1 MVFYLGTN
9 SFIPIAIQAMTLN
22 LYLLRHGETTFS
34 QSGNFCGETDAELTT
49 EGMQMAKSFADVY
62 QKLKWSG
69 VYVSPM
75 KRTIATA
82 KPFCDAIGMD
92 MQLRDGLREGSY
104 GCWETKSKSF
114 AQENYAE
121 NYVKWL
127 TEPAWNAPLGGETA
141 VDIANRSMPVIAEI
155 QEKHPQGNV
164 LVVSHKATIR
174 IMLCSLLGIDLGRY
188 RYRVNILVASV
199 SMVKF
204 DVHGPLL
211 EILGDRHHIP
221 DHIRSRPGT

>member
-1 MVFYLGTN
+1 MVFYLSTN
-9 SFIPIAIQAMTLN
+9 LFIRIAIQTMTLN

-34 QSGNFCGETDAELTT
+34 QSGNFCGETNAELTS
-49 EGMQMAKSFADVY
+49 EGTQMAQSFAEVY
-62 QKLKWSG
+62 QKLNWSG
-69 VYVSPM
+69 VYVSTM
-75 KRTIATA
+75 KRAIATA

-92 MQLRDGLREGSY
+92 MQLRNGLREGSY
-104 GCWETKSKSF
+104 GSWETKSKSF
-114 AQENYAE
+114 VQENYPE

-127 TEPAWNAPLGGETA
+127 TEPAWNAPKGGETA

-204 DVHGPLL
+204 DVNGPLL
-211 EILGDRHHIP
+211 EILGDRYHLP
-221 DHIRSRPGT
+221 DYLRSRLGT

>member
-1 MVFYLGTN
+1 MFA
-9 SFIPIAIQAMTLN
+9 PIAIQLMTLN
-22 LYLLRHGETTFS
+22 LYFLRHGETTFS
-34 QSGNFCGETDAELTT
+34 QSGNFCGETDAQLTP
-49 EGMQMAKSFADVY
+49 EGIKMAQSFANVY
-62 QKLKWSG
+62 QKLQWEA

-75 KRTIATA
+75 KRTVATA
-82 KPFCDAIGMD
+82 KPFCDATGID
-92 MQLRDGLREGSY
+92 MQLRYGLREGSY
-104 GCWETKSKSF
+104 GEWETKSKSF
-114 AQENYAE
+114 AQENYPE
-121 NYVKWL
+121 NYIKWL
-127 TEPAWNAPLGGETA
+127 TEPAWNAPKGGETA

-199 SMVKF
+199 SMVKL
-204 DVHGPLL
+204 DVNGPLL

-221 DHIRSRPGT
+221 EHIRSRPGT

>member
-1 MVFYLGTN
+1 
-9 SFIPIAIQAMTLN
+9 MTLN

-34 QSGNFCGETDAELTT
+34 QSGNFCGKTDAQLTS
-49 EGMQMAKSFADVY
+49 EGIQMAESFADVY
-62 QKLKWSG
+62 QSLLWEA

-75 KRTIATA
+75 KRAIATA
-82 KPFCDAIGMD
+82 KPFCDAIGMN

-104 GCWETKSKSF
+104 GSWETLSKSF
-114 AQENYAE
+114 VQENYAQ

-127 TEPAWNAPLGGETA
+127 TEPAWNAPIGGETA

-174 IMLCSLLGIDLGRY
+174 ILLCSLLGIDLGRY

-204 DVHGPLL
+204 DVNGPLL

-221 DHIRSRPGT
+221 DRIRSRPGT

>member
-1 MVFYLGTN
+1 
-9 SFIPIAIQAMTLN
+9 MTLN

-34 QSGNFCGETDAELTT
+34 QSGNFCGETDAELTS
-49 EGMQMAKSFADVY
+49 EGMQMASGFADVY
-62 QKLKWSG
+62 QKLKWEA

-82 KPFCDAIGMD
+82 KPFCEAIGMD

-104 GCWETKSKSF
+104 GEWERKSKSF

-155 QEKHPQGNV
+155 QEKHTQGNV

-204 DVHGPLL
+204 DVNGPLL

-221 DHIRSRPGT
+221 DRIRSRPGT

>member
-9 SFIPIAIQAMTLN
+9 SFIPIPAMTLN

-34 QSGNFCGETDAELTT
+34 QSGNFCGETDAELTK
-49 EGMQMAKSFADVY
+49 EGMQMAQSFADVY
-62 QKLKWSG
+62 QKLKWEA

-82 KPFCDAIGMD
+82 KPFCDAIGID

-104 GCWETKSKSF
+104 GQWESKSKSF
-114 AQENYAE
+114 VEKNYSD

-204 DVHGPLL
+204 DVNGPLL

>member
-1 MVFYLGTN
+1 MVFYFCTN

-22 LYLLRHGETTFS
+22 LYFLRHGETTFS

-49 EGMQMAKSFADVY
+49 EGMQMASGFADVY
-62 QKLKWSG
+62 QKLKWEA
-69 VYVSPM
+69 VYASPM
-75 KRTIATA
+75 KRTVATA

-104 GCWETKSKSF
+104 GEWEGKSKSF
-114 AQENYAE
+114 AQENYAQ

-127 TEPAWNAPLGGETA
+127 TEPAWNAPIGGETA

-155 QEKHPQGNV
+155 QEKHHQGNV

-221 DHIRSRPGT
+221 DHIRDRPGT

>member
-1 MVFYLGTN
+1 MILYLVIN
-9 SFIPIAIQAMTLN
+9 SFISIAIQAMTLN

-34 QSGNFCGETDAELTT
+34 QSGNFCGETDAELTQQ
-49 EGMQMAKSFADVY
+49 GMQMAESFADVY

-104 GCWETKSKSF
+104 GSWETKSKSF
-114 AQENYAE
+114 VQENYPE
-121 NYVKWL
+121 NYIKWL
-127 TEPAWNAPLGGETA
+127 TEPAWNAPINGETA
-141 VDIANRSMPVIAEI
+141 VDIANRSIPVIAEI

-199 SMVKF
+199 SMLKF
-204 DVHGPLL
+204 DVNGPLL
-211 EILGDRHHIP
+211 EILGSRHHLP
-221 DHIRSRPGT
+221 DYLSSRPGT